1 MQFRSSHWPRFQG
14 LVWLVQV
21 LESASR
27 TSLWS
32 DADDD
37 PLEAVAMFLKGID
50 ETCSSECTLS
60 QHQVCATYFL
70 AL

>member
-1 MQFRSSHWPRFQG
+1 M
-14 LVWLVQV
+14 QV

-70 AL
+70 A